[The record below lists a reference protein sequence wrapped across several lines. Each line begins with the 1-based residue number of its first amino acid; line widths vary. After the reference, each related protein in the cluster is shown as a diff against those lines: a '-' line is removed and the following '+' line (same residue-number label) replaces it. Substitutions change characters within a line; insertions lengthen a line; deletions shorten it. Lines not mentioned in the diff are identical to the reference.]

1 MKKKL
6 LTFILVGT
14 MLTAASVIGC
24 GKSAQD
30 AQTSANT
37 ETKADTETVAEDNAD
52 SETGSVQINGGIEND
67 GIDLMED
74 DGLYR
79 TVTLDDYPVYYSV
92 GKVTLPLSEDV
103 TFEDQADQNQESDLP
118 VVELN
123 DLPAAIENSDMAF
136 NCNNTVITVRQGQIV
151 QIIRYWAEPDYRFLP
166 ISVYVFLMF
175 HLPYSHRVTRKIRS
189 TAKIMRCIGDQ
200 FLCRAASGIK
210 ICVETVFIRIDRYIN
225 AFMFTLTLE
234 NALTVC

>member
-103 TFEDQADQNQESDLP
+103 TFEDQAAHRGPQ
-118 VVELN
+118 
-123 DLPAAIENSDMAF
+123 
-136 NCNNTVITVRQGQIV
+136 RQRGFQARCGPSLLYP
-151 QIIRYWAEPDYRFLP
+151 QPQRGAGP
-166 ISVYVFLMF
+166 
-175 HLPYSHRVTRKIRS
+175 HLPCAGHRP
-189 TAKIMRCIGDQ
+189 
-200 FLCRAASGIK
+200 
-210 ICVETVFIRIDRYIN
+210 RIQP
-225 AFMFTLTLE
+225 AGQK
-234 NALTVC
+234 VQ

>member
-103 TFEDQADQNQESDLP
+103 TFEDQESDLP